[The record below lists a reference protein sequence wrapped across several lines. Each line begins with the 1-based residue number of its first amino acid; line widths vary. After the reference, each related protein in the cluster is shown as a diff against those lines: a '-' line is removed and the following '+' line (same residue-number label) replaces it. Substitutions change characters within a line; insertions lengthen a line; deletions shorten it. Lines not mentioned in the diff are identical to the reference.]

1 MNGIDKT
8 KFDIDVIIL
17 SNVEDMIN
25 QIPKECNVIRIDVPR
40 YHNPLSRASTM
51 IKRDAGAILYY
62 GTYIL
67 KKCFVYPIDRIKTS
81 KLREKNMMLR

>member
-1 MNGIDKT
+1 MKKKICFVLDQFLYGGIERVAINYLNGIDKT

-40 YHNPLSRASTM
+40 YVPSAPTPTENLISP
-51 IKRDAGAILYY
+51 
-62 GTYIL
+62 
-67 KKCFVYPIDRIKTS
+67 P
-81 KLREKNMMLR
+81 